1 MQQFHPKRVL
11 FIVHSELILMKAL
24 ESFKL
29 ILGGK
34 DDDYG
39 VLSGNSKNFDAKYLF
54 GTIQTVSKSEYQERL
69 GKEAFDY
76 ILIDEVHKAGA
87 KSYIKAIEFFNPKFL
102 LGMTATPERT
112 DNFNIF
118 ELFDYN
124 VAYEIRLQA
133 ALEAELLCPFYY
145 FGVTDYE
152 KMVKSLMKQPI

>member
-1 MQQFHPKRVL
+1 LRSLKALRETGATKGMIVSATGTGKTYLAAFDVQQFNPKRVL

-76 ILIDEVHKAGA
+76 ILIDEVHKAG
-87 KSYIKAIEFFNPKFL
+87 
-102 LGMTATPERT
+102 
-112 DNFNIF
+112 
-118 ELFDYN
+118 
-124 VAYEIRLQA
+124 
-133 ALEAELLCPFYY
+133 
-145 FGVTDYE
+145 
-152 KMVKSLMKQPI
+152 